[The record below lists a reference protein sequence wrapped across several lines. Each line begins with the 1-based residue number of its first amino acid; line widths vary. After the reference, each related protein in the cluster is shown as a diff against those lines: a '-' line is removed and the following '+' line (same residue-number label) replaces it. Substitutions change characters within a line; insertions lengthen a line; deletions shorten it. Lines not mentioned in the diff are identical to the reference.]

1 MVSLFD
7 RAGSLAR
14 GLRRKPSPKQ
24 ARRDQDRRLRLTIDQ
39 LEQRLALAITT
50 PLQIGG
56 TTVGSFY
63 DAPTGPANV
72 GDLVTVSIEG
82 TSGTVIFNG
91 GKGVADGTDIQTIEI
106 LNASPDF
113 QMTFGATIVTS
124 TAVPYGSD
132 GVVNLGVIT
141 TANVIRGINTVRG
154 PLTNVASP
162 WEVNTSAIHLYT
174 FNDGT
179 VSGNTVSDLIGGA
192 DGTLVNGATV
202 VDGQL
207 VLADNSGA
215 TGADVQYMQLPVDVI
230 PQGSRA
236 LTAELWFTASSSSPT
251 WGRGFDF
258 GENDLNYLFFTPV
271 NDTGGSRTAITQ
283 SSSDGEK
290 RVDGPTS
297 YNDNS
302 QHLATV
308 TVDDATDTLT
318 YFIDGVEIGSVQL
331 AGTTL
336 SGIEAINNF
345 LGRSQFDVDP
355 GFVGSMNQ
363 FALYD
368 RALTPTEVLANYTAG
383 PISGALTPV
392 GFTQTTAGSG
402 TLELVGDQMTAF
414 PAGAFVCATPLL
426 PSAAAPSFATIE
438 SVAYDSDTNVTTI
451 TLANG
456 ATTAAGTTAGALTLA
471 EAVQPEFRLTTF
483 VGKNFSN
490 RSLKDGGGLFVD
502 VVQGG
507 SYVYDGE
514 TIDNLG
520 ILLTDGLLAY
530 STIGIRKELAAT
542 VVLGT
547 TNKASVD
554 GRMFVES
561 ATPES
566 IIYVGSQNARI
577 AKNSTFQLQG
587 GAGEFGADV
596 LVNQAFNGVVNLAG
610 PATGEF
616 VFAKGIGSRAVLNAA
631 GWSDVAVNGNFAGT
645 INSVG
650 PMLQTG
656 SIDASFL
663 PSVIAG
669 NILLEVKG
677 NVASTAR
684 ISSAGNLALGVDGS
698 VQQGAVASAAGFAEI
713 VVQGNLMGTA
723 TAGTWIG
730 VGVFGSINGARL
742 VSGGALVAEGE
753 RGITGSTF
761 VSGDINVVPGA
772 VSVQALPSGMSVA
785 TSGSVSKSRFVS
797 NGVTFNLDSTGIQPL
812 KSNYGLTLTAGRD
825 IRDVVV
831 ATDGNETSIT
841 AGRNFSGSV
850 RNTSGNLLLD
860 VGGSV
865 LAGSSLASAGAA
877 QVDVARNFDG
887 TVAADDLRF
896 LVGGNVS
903 KASRIAA
910 SRVIDWQDAGTA
922 NFAIGGR
929 LDGIVNVGEFYA
941 IGGDIGP
948 DSIGSY
954 GPVQEVTILGN
965 GAGSNARF
973 NVGSFA
979 PGDTLVFNGN
989 FNGNMRVLQ
998 DLTSNLTFN
1007 GNVSRLSFGGRIGS
1021 FTPGNTITPVNVAI
1035 NVAGRLNYLN
1045 SNSYFE
1051 ATTPG
1056 KAGSFWNDSAK
1067 ATPATGTLT
1076 AGRYVTVVPTLQTP
1090 TPLPLPTPI
1099 TYTAPT
1105 APQTFSA
1112 KSADPDL
1119 GILVT
1124 FSAPSSD
1131 GGLPVLYYEYS
1142 TNALA
1147 GSPAWRKFDTASQ
1160 GPGTDIALTV
1170 DSNGGAWLPGFTY
1183 DVAVRA
1189 VNAIGS
1195 TATTSA
1201 QVKLIDS

>member
-1 MVSLFD
+1 MISLFD

-14 GLRRKPSPKQ
+14 GLRRKPSTQK
-24 ARRDQDRRLRLTIDQ
+24 ARRDQDRRLRLAIDQ

-63 DAPTGPANV
+63 DAPTGPGNL

-91 GKGVADGTDIQTIEI
+91 GAGVADGTDIQTIEI

-113 QMTFGATIVTS
+113 QMTFGASIVTT

-141 TANVIRGINTVRG
+141 TSNVIRGINTVRG
-154 PLTNVASP
+154 PITNVASP
-162 WEVNTSAIHLYT
+162 WEIETSAIHLYT

-179 VSGNTVSDLIGGA
+179 VSGTTVTDLIGGL

-202 VDGQL
+202 ANGQL
-207 VLADNSGA
+207 VLADLSQVGPN
-215 TGADVQYMQLPVDVI
+215 VQYMQLPADVI
-230 PQGSRA
+230 PQGSTA
-236 LTAELWFTASSSSPT
+236 LTAELWFTASSSSPI

-258 GENDLNYLFFTPV
+258 GEDTLNYMFFTPV
-271 NDTGGSRTAITQ
+271 NDTSGSRAAITQ
-283 SSSDGEK
+283 GSSEGEK

-297 YNDNS
+297 YNDNL

-308 TVDDATDTLT
+308 TIDDAADTLT
-318 YFIDGVEIGSVQL
+318 YYIDGAQIGTVAL

-336 SGIEAINNF
+336 SGLEAINNF
-345 LGRSQFDVDP
+345 LGRSQFEFDP
-355 GFVGSMNQ
+355 GFIGSMNQ

-392 GFTQTTAGSG
+392 GFTQTTPGSG
-402 TLELVGDQMTAF
+402 TLQLVGNQLNAF
-414 PAGAFVCATPLL
+414 PSGALVCATPLL
-426 PSAAAPSFATIE
+426 PSAAAPSFGNVYSA
-438 SVAYDSDTNVTTI
+438 AYDSNTNVTTI

-456 ATTAAGTTAGALTLA
+456 VTTAAGTTAGALTLA
-471 EAVQPEFRLTTF
+471 KAVQPEFRLTTF

-566 IIYVGSQNARI
+566 ILYVGSQNARI

-610 PATGEF
+610 PATGEWLF
-616 VFAKGIGSRAVLNAA
+616 VKGVGSRAVLNAY
-631 GWSDVAVNGNFAGT
+631 GWEDVAVNGNFAGT
-645 INSVG
+645 INSTSTAL
-650 PMLQTG
+650 PFT
-656 SIDASFL
+656 SIFSPADLVLF
-663 PSVIAG
+663 VDG
-669 NILLEVKG
+669 NLT
-677 NVASTAR
+677 STAR
-684 ISSAGNLALGVDGS
+684 INSGAGLLMEVVGS
-698 VQQGAVASAAGFAEI
+698 VQKGAVISAAGAAEMAI
-713 VVQGNLMGTA
+713 AGNFLGAASTGLGMAATVSGNL
-723 TAGTWIG
+723 
-730 VGVFGSINGARL
+730 SGARL
-742 VSGGALVAEGE
+742 ETAGAMVLNVGRSVINSSIVGGDNIL
-753 RGITGSTF
+753 
-761 VSGDINVVPGA
+761 PGA
-772 VSVQALPSGMSVA
+772 VGGDVGALKRATGLNATVSGNIVNSRFASALGEMVIDVTGSVQ
-785 TSGSVSKSRFVS
+785 K
-797 NGVTFNLDSTGIQPL
+797 
-812 KSNYGLTLTAGRD
+812 
-825 IRDVVV
+825 
-831 ATDGNETSIT
+831 
-841 AGRNFSGSV
+841 
-850 RNTSGNLLLD
+850 
-860 VGGSV
+860 
-865 LAGSSLASAGAA
+865 GSSFSAVDQAA
-877 QVDVARNFDG
+877 IDVAGNFDG

-896 LVGGNVS
+896 FVDGNVS

-910 SRVIDWQDAGTA
+910 SWVIDWQNAGTA
-922 NFAIGGR
+922 NFEIGGR

-948 DSIGSY
+948 DSIGSF

-973 NVGSFA
+973 NVGSFN

-1021 FTPGNTITPVNVAI
+1021 FAPGNTITPVNVAI
-1035 NVAGRLNYLN
+1035 NVTGKLLYLN

-1067 ATPATGTLT
+1067 ATPATGTLST
-1076 AGRYVTVVPTLQTP
+1076 GSYVKVVPTLQTP
-1090 TPLPLPTPI
+1090 TPLPPPPTNSF
-1099 TYTAPT
+1099 TAPT

-1112 KSADPDL
+1112 KSADPSL

-1147 GSPAWRKFDTASQ
+1147 GTPTWRKFDTASQ

-1170 DSNGGAWLPGFTY
+1170 DSNGGAWIPGNTY

-1195 TATTSA
+1195 TATTSSP
-1201 QVKLIDS
+1201 VKVIDS

>member
-14 GLRRKPSPKQ
+14 GLRRTPKSKQ
-24 ARRDQDRRLRLTIDQ
+24 SRRDQDRRLRLRIDQ

-50 PLQIGG
+50 PLEIGG

-63 DAPTGPANV
+63 DAPTGPANL

-91 GKGVADGTDIQTIEI
+91 GAGVADYSDIQTIEI

-113 QMTFGATIVTS
+113 QMTFGATIVTG

-132 GVVNLGVIT
+132 GIVNLGVIT
-141 TANVIRGINTVRG
+141 TSNVIRGINTVRG
-154 PLTNVASP
+154 PLTYVASP
-162 WEVNTSAIHLYT
+162 PQIATSAIHLYT
-174 FNDGT
+174 FNEGT
-179 VSGNTVSDLIGGA
+179 VSGTTVTDLIGGA

-202 VDGQL
+202 AGGQL

-215 TGADVQYMQLPVDVI
+215 TGANVQYMQMPVDVI

-236 LTAELWFTASSSSPT
+236 LTAELWFTASSSSQT
-251 WGRGFDF
+251 WGRGFDL
-258 GENDLNYLFFTPV
+258 GESDLNYLFFTPV
-271 NDTGGSRTAITQ
+271 NNTGGSRAAITQ
-283 SSSDGEK
+283 ASSDGEK
-290 RVDGPTS
+290 RVDGNTP
-297 YNDNS
+297 YNDDT
-302 QHLATV
+302 QHVATV
-308 TVDDATDTLT
+308 TIDDSTDTLV
-318 YFIDGVEIGSVQL
+318 YYIDGVEIGSVQL

-355 GFVGSMNQ
+355 GFIGTMNQ

-383 PISGALTPV
+383 PISGALSPI
-392 GFTQTTAGSG
+392 GFTQSTPGSG
-402 TLELVGDQMTAF
+402 TLQLVGDQTAAF
-414 PAGAFVCATPLL
+414 PVGTFVCVTPLL
-426 PSAAAPSFATIE
+426 PSAAAPLFATIG
-438 SVAYDSDTNVTTI
+438 SVAYVSGTNVTTI
-451 TLANG
+451 VLADG

-471 EAVQPEFRLTTF
+471 KAVQPEFRLTTF

-547 TNKASVD
+547 TTKASVD

-566 IIYVGSQNARI
+566 IIYVGMQNAKI

-587 GAGEFGADV
+587 GAGEFGADMV
-596 LVNQAFNGVVNLAG
+596 INQAFNGVVNLAG
-610 PATGEF
+610 PATGEWVF
-616 VFAKGIGSRAVLNAA
+616 VKGVGSRAVLNAA
-631 GWSDVAVNGNFAGT
+631 SWSDVNVIGNFAGT
-645 INSVG
+645 FNSTSTALPINSIFPPADTV
-650 PMLQTG
+650 LFV
-656 SIDASFL
+656 S
-663 PSVIAG
+663 
-669 NILLEVKG
+669 G
-677 NVASTAR
+677 NVTSTAR
-684 ISSAGNLALGVDGS
+684 INSGSGIAMQVVGS
-698 VQQGAVASAAGFAEI
+698 VQKGAVISAAGAA
-713 VVQGNLMGTA
+713 VLGVSGNFLGAAST
-723 TAGTWIG
+723 G
-730 VGVFGSINGARL
+730 FGLSAFISGSLNGARL
-742 VSGGALVAEGE
+742 ETAGVLVLDVARSVINSSIVGGDFILPDADGGDVGAAKQP
-753 RGITGSTF
+753 TGLNAM
-761 VSGDINVVPGA
+761 VGGNIVN
-772 VSVQALPSGMSVA
+772 
-785 TSGSVSKSRFVS
+785 SRFAS
-797 NGVTFNLDSTGIQPL
+797 ALGEMTI
-812 KSNYGLTLTAGRD
+812 
-825 IRDVVV
+825 
-831 ATDGNETSIT
+831 
-841 AGRNFSGSV
+841 
-850 RNTSGNLLLD
+850 D

-865 LAGSSLASAGAA
+865 QKNSSFTAVDRAQIEVAG
-877 QVDVARNFDG
+877 NFDG
-887 TVAADDLRF
+887 IVTSDDLRF
-896 LVGGNVS
+896 FVGGNVS

-910 SRVIDWQDAGTA
+910 SRVIDWNDDGGQ
-922 NFAIGGR
+922 NFGIGGR

-941 IGGDIGP
+941 IGGEIVP
-948 DSIGSY
+948 GSFS
-954 GPVQEVTILGN
+954 PSDAEPEVTILGN

-973 NVGSFA
+973 YVNSFA

-1021 FTPGNTITPVNVAI
+1021 FTPGETVTPVNVAI
-1035 NVAGRLNYLN
+1035 NVTGKLLYLN

-1067 ATPATGTLT
+1067 ATPATGTLST
-1076 AGRYVTVVPTLQTP
+1076 GSYVKVVPTLQTP
-1090 TPLPLPTPI
+1090 TPLPPPAPI

-1112 KSADPDL
+1112 KSAAPSL

-1142 TNALA
+1142 TNALN
-1147 GSPAWRKFDTASQ
+1147 GTPAWRKFDTASQ
-1160 GPGTDIALTV
+1160 IPGTDIPLTV
-1170 DSNGGAWLPGFTY
+1170 DSNGGAWIPSNTY

-1195 TATTSA
+1195 TATTSSPVTVVA
-1201 QVKLIDS
+1201 GP

>member
-14 GLRRKPSPKQ
+14 GLRRKPSSKQ

-50 PLQIGG
+50 PLEIGG

-63 DAPTGPANV
+63 DAPTGPGNL

-113 QMTFGATIVTS
+113 QMTFGATIVTT

-141 TANVIRGINTVRG
+141 TSNVIRGINTVRG
-154 PLTNVASP
+154 PITNVASP
-162 WEVNTSAIHLYT
+162 WEIETSAIHLYT

-179 VSGNTVSDLIGGA
+179 VSGTTVTDLIGGA

-215 TGADVQYMQLPVDVI
+215 TGANVQYMQMPTDVV

-236 LTAELWFTASSSSPT
+236 LTAELWFTASASSPI
-251 WGRGFDF
+251 WGRGFDL
-258 GENDLNYLFFTPV
+258 GSGDQNYMFFTPV
-271 NDTGGSRTAITQ
+271 NDTSGSRAAITQ
-283 SSSDGEK
+283 GSSEGEK
-290 RVDGPTS
+290 RVDGNVA
-297 YNDNS
+297 YNDDT

-308 TVDDATDTLT
+308 TVDDAADTLT
-318 YFIDGVEIGSVQL
+318 YYIDGAMIGTVAL
-331 AGTTL
+331 ADTTL
-336 SGIEAINNF
+336 SGLEAINNF
-345 LGRSQFDVDP
+345 LGRSQFEFDP
-355 GFVGSMNQ
+355 GFIGSMNQ

-368 RALTPTEVLANYTAG
+368 RVLNPTEVLANYTAG
-383 PISGALTPV
+383 PISGGLAPI

-402 TLELVGDQMTAF
+402 TLELVGDQTTAF
-414 PAGAFVCATPLL
+414 PVGAFVCATPLL
-426 PSAAAPSFATIE
+426 PSAAAPSFATVD
-438 SVAYDSDTNVTTI
+438 SVAYDSNTNLTTI

-471 EAVQPEFRLTTF
+471 KAVQPEFRLTTF

-490 RSLKDGGGLFVD
+490 RSLKEGGGLFVD

-507 SYVYDGE
+507 DYVYNGD

-542 VVLGT
+542 VFLGT

-566 IIYVGSQNARI
+566 ILYVGSQNARI

-596 LVNQAFNGVVNLAG
+596 LMNQAFNGVVNLAG
-610 PATGEF
+610 PATGAWL
-616 VFAKGIGSRAVLNAA
+616 FAKGVGSRAVLNAA
-631 GWSDVAVNGNFAGT
+631 GWSDVNVNGNFAGT
-645 INSVG
+645 INSTSTALPFASIFPPADLGLFVG
-650 PMLQTG
+650 
-656 SIDASFL
+656 
-663 PSVIAG
+663 G
-669 NILLEVKG
+669 NLT
-677 NVASTAR
+677 STAR
-684 ISSAGNLALGVDGS
+684 INSGSGLLMEVVGS
-698 VQQGAVASAAGFAEI
+698 VQKGAVISAAGAAEMAI
-713 VVQGNLMGTA
+713 AGNFLGAASTGLGMAATVSGNL
-723 TAGTWIG
+723 
-730 VGVFGSINGARL
+730 NGARL
-742 VSGGALVAEGE
+742 ETAGALVLNVARSVINSSIVG
-753 RGITGSTF
+753 
-761 VSGDINVVPGA
+761 GDNILPGA
-772 VSVQALPSGMSVA
+772 VGGDVGALKLATGLNATVSGNIANSRFASALGEMVIDVVGSVQKSSSFTAVDEATIEVA
-785 TSGSVSKSRFVS
+785 GT
-797 NGVTFNLDSTGIQPL
+797 
-812 KSNYGLTLTAGRD
+812 
-825 IRDVVV
+825 
-831 ATDGNETSIT
+831 
-841 AGRNFSGSV
+841 
-850 RNTSGNLLLD
+850 
-860 VGGSV
+860 
-865 LAGSSLASAGAA
+865 
-877 QVDVARNFDG
+877 FDG
-887 TVAADDLRF
+887 TVAAEDLRF

-910 SRVIDWQDAGTA
+910 ARVIDWENAGTA
-922 NFAIGGR
+922 NFVIGGR
-929 LDGIVNVGEFYA
+929 LDGMVNVGEFYA
-941 IGGDIGP
+941 IGGEIVP
-948 DSIGSY
+948 DSIGSF
-954 GPVQEVTILGN
+954 GPAPDVTILGN

-989 FNGNMRVLQ
+989 FKGNMRVLQ

-1021 FTPGNTITPVNVAI
+1021 FTPGNAIAPVNVAI
-1035 NVAGRLNYLN
+1035 NVTGNLLYLN

-1067 ATPATGTLT
+1067 ATPATGTLST
-1076 AGRYVTVVPTLQTP
+1076 GSYVKVVPTLQTP
-1090 TPLPLPTPI
+1090 TPLPPPPTNS
-1099 TYTAPT
+1099 YTAPT

-1112 KSADPDL
+1112 KSADPSL

-1131 GGLPVLYYEYS
+1131 GGLPVVFYEYS
-1142 TNALA
+1142 TDALA
-1147 GSPAWRKFDTASQ
+1147 GTPTWRKFDTASQ
-1160 GPGTDIALTV
+1160 GPGTDIPLTV
-1170 DSNGGAWLPGFTY
+1170 DSAGGAWVPGNTY

-1195 TATTSA
+1195 TATTSS